1 MLFRSK
7 KYDVIDGRTHDFRP
21 LDLLEAKP
29 GSSGVIVGLSNLK
42 AFGER
47 EKAHKD
53 SKGFFVKYDPK
64 TDGDTVRVIPQG
76 KGMTGMT
83 NDGKIERES

>member
-1 MLFRSK
+1 MLFRS
-7 KYDVIDGRTHDFRP
+7 
-21 LDLLEAKP
+21 
-29 GSSGVIVGLSNLK
+29 
-42 AFGER
+42 ER